1 MGMGPNMNTHEE
13 GGEEIR
19 PLDANERAKFLNFV
33 IPQRRRAVIIERE
46 TAIAPV
52 FSPLSSPSL
61 SLSRTV
67 IDLEVIWLRRTEGR
81 KEPKGGGGGETRAHA
96 TEDDDDDR
104 DRRRSRLPI
113 LPAVSPFLSRVSTM
127 LAHRSFRKYK
137 SGRDDD
143 GEQTKRAVS
152 E

>member
-81 KEPKGGGGGETRAHA
+81 KEPKGGGGETRAHA
-96 TEDDDDDR
+96 TEYDDDDDR